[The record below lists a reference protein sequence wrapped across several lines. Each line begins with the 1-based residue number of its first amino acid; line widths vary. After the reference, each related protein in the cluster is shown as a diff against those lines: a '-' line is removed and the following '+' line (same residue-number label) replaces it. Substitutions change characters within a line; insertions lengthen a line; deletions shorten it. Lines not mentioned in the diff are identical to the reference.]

1 MRGAIDGR
9 VRFGMLAVCACLV
22 LMAAA
27 VSACSGAGQGQAAGP
42 TSTAPATSSTATT
55 ALPTTTTTAIA
66 SIPTASTES
75 IETDNSSTT
84 EYDAAAA
91 SSALD
96 LLAKGLNMFQLG
108 VSWSYEPRGD
118 ITGDTAAGELIYAD
132 VSKVSI
138 DGSHV
143 TFDAVQVYVG
153 LPLAVD
159 QAAKDG
165 IALHDSVVY
174 VRNAHI
180 HTQTLPLADDAS
192 VILYAGAWGG
202 SQDLEPRD
210 LPVWGNGIGLFA
222 PSHPQF
228 GQLVQDN
235 PDSVYGEYW
244 IFIDRGKITGIL
256 QPYVE

>member
-1 MRGAIDGR
+1 MREAIDGR
-9 VRFGMLAVCACLV
+9 VRFGMLAVCAFLLLV
-22 LMAAA
+22 AAA
-27 VSACSGAGQGQAAGP
+27 GSACSGAGQGQAAGP
-42 TSTAPATSSTATT
+42 TSTVPATSSTTTT

-66 SIPTASTES
+66 SVPTTSIGS
-75 IETDNSSTT
+75 IETDSSSTT
-84 EYDAAAA
+84 EFDAAAT

-96 LLAKGLNMFQLG
+96 VMAKGLSMFQLG
-108 VSWSYEPRGD
+108 VSWSYEPQND
-118 ITGDTAAGELIYAD
+118 IIGDTAAGELIYAD
-132 VSKVSI
+132 ISNVSA
-138 DGSHV
+138 DGSRV

-165 IALHDSVVY
+165 IGLHDSVVY
-174 VRNAHI
+174 VRNAHE
-180 HTQTLPLADDAS
+180 HSQTLPLADDAS

-202 SQDLEPRD
+202 SQDLEPRN
-210 LPVWGNGIGLFA
+210 LHVWGNGIDLVA
-222 PSHPQF
+222 PSHRQF

-235 PDSVYGEYW
+235 PNSVYGEYW